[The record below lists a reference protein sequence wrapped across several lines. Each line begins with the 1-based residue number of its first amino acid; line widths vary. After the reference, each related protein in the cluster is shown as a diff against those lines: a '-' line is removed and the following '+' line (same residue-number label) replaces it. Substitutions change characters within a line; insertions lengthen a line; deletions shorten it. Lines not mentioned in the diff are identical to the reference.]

1 MIVYEATKEEF
12 CRSVFEGT
20 IVEEIEAMFIQTF
33 GHDTTDSE
41 RMSWNNSMGFME
53 RILRDPEIPNDSNV
67 AIEYSIPLSPKRID
81 FIIAGQNSQKEDNVI
96 IIELKQWE
104 KAEKVVGKDAH
115 VETFIGGGLIET
127 RHPSYQA
134 YTYACLLKEFNQ
146 TLSDEKIELYPCA
159 YLHNY
164 SFKDDDPL
172 KDEMYKVYYDEAPL
186 YGKHDNKALQDFIK
200 NFIKY
205 GDKSDI
211 LFKIDNGKIKP
222 SKKLQDSL
230 YSMLQGNQE
239 FFLLDEQ
246 KTVYET
252 GIQMSSLTKD
262 DGKKRVLIVEGGPGT
277 GKTVV
282 AINLLVAMIND
293 ELNAMYVTKNSAP
306 RHVFFEKLKGGDYTK
321 SYIENLFKS
330 SGSFTKVKS
339 NELDVLIVDEAHRL
353 NEKSGFYGNQGE
365 NQVKELINAAKFSV
379 FFIDKHQKIALSD
392 YGSVEAIEEYA
403 NEFDA
408 IIEKYELESQF
419 RCGGSDVYLS
429 WLDDVLELEKPEN
442 PEEVRNVCEGFGIGY
457 DFKVVDDVC
466 DLRDLIFE
474 KNNEIINPE
483 ISDKTYEAR
492 LLAGYCWNWDKEGR
506 NDKDYYDI
514 NIGNLHMSWNLS
526 NTNTWAID
534 ETSVNEVG
542 CIHTSQGLEFDYV
555 GVIIGEDLSFEDGHI
570 VTDFNKRAKTDQ
582 SLKGIKK
589 LFKENPEKALN
600 SADEIIKNTYRTLM
614 TRGMKGCYIY
624 CEDMQLQAY
633 FKDRLEKIKLHDKLE

>member
-1 MIVYEATKEEF
+1 MIIYEATKKEF
-12 CRSVFEGT
+12 CDSVFEGT
-20 IVEEIEAMFIQTF
+20 LVDEIEAMFIQKL
-33 GHDTTDSE
+33 GHDAGESE
-41 RMSWNNSMGFME
+41 KRSWNNSLSFME
-53 RILRDPEIPNDSNV
+53 RILRDSEIPNDSSV
-67 AIEYSIPLSPKRID
+67 AIEYGIPFSPKRID
-81 FIIAGQNSQKEDNVI
+81 FMVAGQNSENEDNVI

-104 KAEKVVGKDAH
+104 KAKKVAGKDAH
-115 VETFIGGGLIET
+115 VETYVGGGMRET

-134 YTYACLLKEFNQ
+134 YTYACILKEFNQ
-146 TLSDEKIELYPCA
+146 SLSDEKIELYPCA

-164 SFKDDDPL
+164 DIKDDDPI
-172 KDEMYKVYYDEAPL
+172 KDEMYKVYYESAPL

-200 NFIKY
+200 KYIKY

-211 LFKIDNGKIKP
+211 IFKIDNGEIKP
-222 SKKLQDSL
+222 SKKLQDTL

-252 GIQMSSLTKD
+252 GIQMASLTKD

-293 ELNAMYVTKNSAP
+293 ELTTMYVTKNSAP
-306 RHVFFEKLKGGDYTK
+306 RNVFFDKLTGGDYTK
-321 SYIENLFKS
+321 SYIQNLFKS
-330 SGSFTKVKS
+330 SGSFTKSKLD
-339 NELDVLIVDEAHRL
+339 EFDVLIVDEAHRL

-365 NQVKELINAAKFSV
+365 NQVKELINAAKLSI
-379 FFIDKHQKIALSD
+379 FFIDKHQKIALND
-392 YGSVEAIEEYA
+392 YGSVEAIEEFADEYG
-403 NEFDA
+403 A
-408 IIEKYELESQF
+408 IVEKYELESQF
-419 RCGGSDVYLS
+419 RCGGSDLYLS
-429 WLDDVLELEKPEN
+429 WLDEVLELEKPEDSKEIKN
-442 PEEVRNVCEGFGIGY
+442 IYSGFGIDY
-457 DFKVVDDVC
+457 DFRVIDDVC

-474 KNNEIINPE
+474 KNNKLKDD
-483 ISDKTYEAR
+483 DKTYEAR

-506 NDKDYYDI
+506 NDTDYYDI
-514 NIGNLHMSWNLS
+514 NIGDFHMSWNLG

-555 GVIIGEDLSFEDGHI
+555 GVIIGNDLRYEDGHI
-570 VTDFNKRAKTDQ
+570 VTDFNARARTDQ

-589 LFKENPEKALN
+589 LYNKNPEEALKT
-600 SADEIIKNTYRTLM
+600 ADEIIKNTYRTLM

-624 CEDMQLQAY
+624 CEDMALQAY
-633 FKDRLEKIKLHDKLE
+633 FKERLNCIGGNTK